1 MTERLKIIFDNIP
14 KCSVFAD
21 VGCDHGYIAKAM
33 IVSGKAEKVIASD
46 ISAKCLEKAE
56 EILENEIKNGRAVSV
71 VSNGFEKI
79 PFCDV
84 ALIAGMG
91 GEEITTIINSAK
103 SLPDTLVIQPM
114 KNCDKA
120 RLCAVKAGYSVQK
133 DFVFK
138 SANKFYDLI
147 VLVKGEDKL
156 SQEEIEFGRTNLIE
170 PNSAFIERLELEIEK
185 LEKYSQKQ
193 GLSPDAKREML
204 YRMEKLRRYVKA

>member
-33 IVSGKAEKVIASD
+33 LVSGKAEKVIASD

-56 EILENEIKNGRAVSV
+56 EILANEIKEGRAVSV

-91 GEEITTIINSAK
+91 GEEITTIINNAK
-103 SLPDTLVIQPM
+103 SLPSTLVIQPM

-204 YRMEKLRRYVKA
+204 DRMEKLKKYVKA

>member
-84 ALIAGMG
+84 ALSAGMG

-120 RLCAVKAGYSVQK
+120 RLCAVKAGYCVQK

-170 PNSAFIERLELEIEK
+170 PNSAFKERLELEIEK

-204 YRMEKLRRYVKA
+204 DRMEKLKKYV

>member
-33 IVSGKAEKVIASD
+33 LVSGKAEKVIASD

-56 EILENEIKNGRAVSV
+56 EILANEIKEGRAVSV

-79 PFCDV
+79 PVCDV

-91 GEEITTIINSAK
+91 GEEITTIINNAK
-103 SLPDTLVIQPM
+103 SLPSTLVIQPM

-204 YRMEKLRRYVKA
+204 DRMEKLKKYVKA